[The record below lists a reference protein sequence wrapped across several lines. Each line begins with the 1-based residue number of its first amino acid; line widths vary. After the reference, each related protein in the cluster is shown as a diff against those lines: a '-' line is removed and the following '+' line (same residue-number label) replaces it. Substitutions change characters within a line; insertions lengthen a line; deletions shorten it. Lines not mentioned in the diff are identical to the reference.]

1 MRRLTFFCCPTCGS
15 ILTATGRPE
24 LYCCGRRLEPLAAQ
38 PADGEHR
45 LTLTPSDGESYVT
58 FAHPMEKAH
67 FLSFAEEKS
76 EFETEWET
84 KIAALSVDDRRRLL
98 AILKRSLKAK

>member
-1 MRRLTFFCCPTCGS
+1 MRRHLD
-15 ILTATGRPE
+15 
-24 LYCCGRRLEPLAAQ
+24 AA
-38 PADGEHR
+38 R
-45 LTLTPSDGESYVT
+45 KVL
-58 FAHPMEKAH
+58 KAH